1 MTTDVDLADRVA
13 ELEERAQRLVLA
25 GDGRD
30 QGGWGAWH
38 NLLET
43 RLMEERD
50 FFLDVVARA
59 LAEFQNQIIDACK
72 VLITEAMAQRIRG
85 TFDAQAKYTL
95 GDVVALDGASFIA
108 RRDDPGVCPGGG
120 WQLLAR
126 QGQRGVA
133 GPKGERGPPGPTI
146 EKWLVDRNAYRITP
160 VYSGGIFGPAL
171 ELRELFEPSQDDGA
185 TR

>member
-1 MTTDVDLADRVA
+1 MMDTDLLDRVA
-13 ELEERAQRLVLA
+13 ELEQRASRLVLA

-30 QGGWGAWH
+30 RDGWGAWH

-50 FFLDVVARA
+50 YVNALLTELIAQLQRQILTEAKAMLDQA
-59 LAEFQNQIIDACK
+59 LA
-72 VLITEAMAQRIRG
+72 MRIRG
-85 TFDAQAKYTL
+85 TFQSDTKYVC
-95 GDVVALDGASFIA
+95 GDVVAHDGASFIA
-108 RRDDPGVCPGGG
+108 RRDAPGALPGSG

-126 QGQRGVA
+126 QGSRGVA
-133 GPKGERGPPGPTI
+133 GPKGERGPPGSVI
-146 EKWLVDRNAYRITP
+146 EKWVLDRGTYTITP

-171 ELRELFEPSQDDGA
+171 ELRELFEPSQDEGA